1 MNELMVF
8 EGNEVEVFEFEGK
21 VLFNPKDVGVCLDMA
36 YATVR
41 DHISQMDE
49 DEVLKLTNNSI
60 VGLTHI
66 RKLHN
71 TGENFLT
78 TEGVLALVFKSRKP
92 EAINF
97 QKWVTKEVLPSILE
111 KGHYISDSEQAR
123 NNAIAEGISQITS
136 PATINLVQMLLDGQT
151 ELINKNNLLET
162 KIKEDE
168 PLVNYANRV
177 LKSNDCV
184 LVRDVA
190 KILSDEGLNMGER
203 KLYTKLREWGMIFKH
218 STEPM
223 QSYVDRGIFAV
234 EQYSITTPYGVKLQK
249 VTKVT
254 PKGQI
259 YIAEKL
265 LKEFKK

>member
-1 MNELMVF
+1 
-8 EGNEVEVFEFEGK
+8 
-21 VLFNPKDVGVCLDMA
+21 MA

-41 DHISQMDE
+41 DHMSQMDE
-49 DEVLKLTNNSI
+49 DEVTKLTNNSI

-78 TEGVLALVFKSRKP
+78 QEGVLALVMKSRKP
-92 EAINF
+92 EAVKF
-97 QKWVTKEVLPSILE
+97 QKWVTKKVIPSILE
-111 KGHYISDSEQAR
+111 KGHYTSDSEQAR

-136 PATINLVQMLLDGQT
+136 PATIKLVQMLLDGQT
-151 ELINKNNLLET
+151 ELIEKNTLLEA

-177 LKSNDCV
+177 LKSSDCV

-190 KILSDEGLNMGER
+190 KILSDEGLKIGER
-203 KLYTKLREWGMIFKH
+203 KLYNKLRDWGMIFKH

-223 QSYVDRGIFAV
+223 QLYVDRGMFVV
-234 EQYSITTPYGVKLQK
+234 EQYSIATVYGVKLQN

-265 LKEFKK
+265 LKEI

>member
-8 EGNEVEVFEFEGK
+8 GSDNFGEIRTVEIENKIYIVGKDVANVLGYSNPRDAIARHCRGVVKHDSFKEGGHQIALITEGDVYRLISGSNLPKAEEFE
-21 VLFNPKDVGVCLDMA
+21 
-36 YATVR
+36 
-41 DHISQMDE
+41 SW
-49 DEVLKLTNNSI
+49 
-60 VGLTHI
+60 
-66 RKLHN
+66 
-71 TGENFLT
+71 
-78 TEGVLALVFKSRKP
+78 VFD
-92 EAINF
+92 
-97 QKWVTKEVLPSILE
+97 EVLPSIRQ

-151 ELINKNNLLET
+151 ELISKNNQLET

-184 LVRDVA
+184 LVRDVS
-190 KILSDEGLNMGER
+190 KILSDEGVNMGEK
-203 KLYTKLREWGMIFKH
+203 KLYKKLREWGMIFKH

-223 QSYVDRGIFAV
+223 QSYVDKGIFVV
-234 EQYSITTPYGVKLQK
+234 EQYSVGTPYGFKLQN

-265 LKEFKK
+265 LKEFNK

>member
-8 EGNEVEVFEFEGK
+8 GSESFGEIRTVEIESKIYIVGKDVASALGYSNPRDAISRHCKGVVKHDSFKEGGHPIALLPEGDVYRLISGSNLPKAEEFE
-21 VLFNPKDVGVCLDMA
+21 
-36 YATVR
+36 
-41 DHISQMDE
+41 SW
-49 DEVLKLTNNSI
+49 
-60 VGLTHI
+60 
-66 RKLHN
+66 
-71 TGENFLT
+71 
-78 TEGVLALVFKSRKP
+78 VFD
-92 EAINF
+92 
-97 QKWVTKEVLPSILE
+97 EVLPSIRQ

-234 EQYSITTPYGVKLQK
+234 EQYSITTPYGIKLQK

-259 YIAEKL
+259 HIAEKL

>member
-8 EGNEVEVFEFEGK
+8 EGNEVEVFEFEDK
-21 VLFNPKDVGVCLDMA
+21 VLFNAK
-36 YATVR
+36 
-41 DHISQMDE
+41 HIAEILGIKNVNDNISKMSEKQA
-49 DEVLKLTNNSI
+49 VKLTNSI
-60 VGLTHI
+60 IGKTDF

-78 TEGVLALVFKSRKP
+78 EAGVNKLILRSNKP
-92 EAINF
+92 EAEKF
-97 QKWVTKEVLPSILE
+97 QDWISEDVLPSIRQ

-190 KILSDEGLNMGER
+190 KILSDEGLNMGEK

-234 EQYSITTPYGVKLQK
+234 EQYSITTPYGIKLQK

-259 YIAEKL
+259 HIAEKL
-265 LKEFKK
+265 LKENKK

>member
-1 MNELMVF
+1 MNEMMMF
-8 EGNEVEVFEFEGK
+8 EGNEVEVFEFEGDI
-21 VLFNPKDVGVCLDMA
+21 LFNASHVARCLD
-36 YATVR
+36 
-41 DHISQMDE
+41 ISNVNKNISTME
-49 DEVLKLTNNSI
+49 DYEVIKLSNSKITNSDF
-60 VGLTHI
+60 

-78 TEGVLALVFKSRKP
+78 EAGVYSLIMCSRKP
-92 EAINF
+92 EAKEF
-97 QKWVTKEVLPSILE
+97 KKWIITEVLPSIRQ

-168 PLVNYANRV
+168 PLVTYANRV

-184 LVRDVA
+184 LVRDVS
-190 KILSDEGLNMGER
+190 KILSDEGVNMGEK
-203 KLYTKLREWGMIFKH
+203 KLYKKLREWGMIFKH

-223 QSYVDRGIFAV
+223 QSYVDKGIFVV
-234 EQYSITTPYGVKLQK
+234 EQYSVGTPYGFKLQN

-265 LKEFKK
+265 LKEFNK